1 MTPRRAEPL
10 TQSLLNETILH
21 DWFHPMENALEKV
34 RYSDAIFQ
42 SLPMNSFILLG
53 GLRQLLSINSLR
65 EHVQTLFHLDSA
77 ADRVP
82 VPRST
87 GSDAMASS
95 LRRDILRQGAHHLV
109 TFARTAVTDKL
120 SGVDGIDQ
128 RPVLAIDVTY
138 QEESSHYQRVL
149 PKEGGTDNQKGH
161 RLLTYYDLR
170 CGIPVNVKTE
180 TASLG
185 EMRVLKEDDPQV
197 TDWSRIRGAIYGVDR
212 AFIDGAYW
220 DERKEKLKATVMTRL
235 KSTLVYT
242 PVHSRDVMKLPC
254 NESVLS
260 DIVIELK
267 CAKQPWRLI
276 KWRSPEGVVYDYL
289 TNDFS
294 LEPGVAAFLYDR
306 RWDEEKYFDNFK
318 QDLANAKAWGKN
330 PVAIEQQAL
339 LGMMT
344 YILTQLFL
352 HRRYQELDLPKGDK
366 TQFRKQQRKVECY
379 LEQQEVG
386 DADRFRADSAA
397 EEEKDDEQAVVLRY
411 DAYRAFYAQLSKI
424 TRQVWRFLKNCF
436 NEKSSLRLYQRQLR
450 PLLLG
455 YL

>member
-149 PKEGGTDNQKGH
+149 PKEGGTDNQKGVRPSQVVNSSGCKSRSGKAGQLPDSKH
-161 RLLTYYDLR
+161 RAGGVT
-170 CGIPVNVKTE
+170 PNVKHN
-180 TASLG
+180 G
-185 EMRVLKEDDPQV
+185 
-197 TDWSRIRGAIYGVDR
+197 
-212 AFIDGAYW
+212 
-220 DERKEKLKATVMTRL
+220 RKPAGRKRKLK
-235 KSTLVYT
+235 
-242 PVHSRDVMKLPC
+242 
-254 NESVLS
+254 
-260 DIVIELK
+260 
-267 CAKQPWRLI
+267 
-276 KWRSPEGVVYDYL
+276 
-289 TNDFS
+289 
-294 LEPGVAAFLYDR
+294 
-306 RWDEEKYFDNFK
+306 
-318 QDLANAKAWGKN
+318 
-330 PVAIEQQAL
+330 
-339 LGMMT
+339 
-344 YILTQLFL
+344 
-352 HRRYQELDLPKGDK
+352 
-366 TQFRKQQRKVECY
+366 
-379 LEQQEVG
+379 
-386 DADRFRADSAA
+386 
-397 EEEKDDEQAVVLRY
+397 
-411 DAYRAFYAQLSKI
+411 
-424 TRQVWRFLKNCF
+424 
-436 NEKSSLRLYQRQLR
+436 
-450 PLLLG
+450 
-455 YL
+455 